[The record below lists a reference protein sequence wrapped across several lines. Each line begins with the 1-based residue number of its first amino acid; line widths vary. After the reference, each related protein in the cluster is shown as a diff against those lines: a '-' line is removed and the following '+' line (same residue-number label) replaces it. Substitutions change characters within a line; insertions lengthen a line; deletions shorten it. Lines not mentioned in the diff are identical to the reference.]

1 MDQLHFFPS
10 LVTDLCLLFQS
21 GQRSGT
27 TMALAL
33 YNEELNS
40 KALAHDIRGLLTT
53 IQLAVDRL
61 MLHEDRLVRTQ
72 CALVERVIV
81 KATEYC
87 SDAVCDSR
95 KIKDESLSSNVLIN
109 DIDLILKPLANTHGV
124 ELKSVYTDFLIPTKI
139 SKKLQRIII
148 NLCRNAIVAQKNQPS
163 GTLLV
168 LVDIENDDVCINIID
183 KGPGIPFEIMD
194 ELRQQF
200 NSEKPRPKKALGMGL
215 TSSYVYVEELGGEIY
230 CVKSS
235 ITGTQFKIRIPI
247 SNKTKTKDSSPQE
260 VFA

>member
-1 MDQLHFFPS
+1 M
-10 LVTDLCLLFQS
+10 
-21 GQRSGT
+21 G
-27 TMALAL
+27 LAL

-40 KALAHDIRGLLTT
+40 KALAHDIRGMLTT

-87 SDAVCDSR
+87 SDAVCDPR
-95 KIKDESLSSNVLIN
+95 KVKDESISSTVLIN

-124 ELKSVYTDFLIPTKI
+124 ELNSAYTDFLIPLKI

-148 NLCRNAIVAQKNQPS
+148 NLCRNAIIAQKNQS
-163 GTLLV
+163 IARLLIW
-168 LVDIENDDVCINIID
+168 VDIENDDVCINIID
-183 KGPGIPFEIMD
+183 NGPGIPFEIMD
-194 ELRQQF
+194 ELQEQF
-200 NSEKPRPKKALGMGL
+200 NSAKPRPKKTLGMGL
-215 TSSYVYVEELGGEIY
+215 TSSYVYVEELGGKID

-235 ITGTQFKIRIPI
+235 LTGTQFKISIPL
-247 SNKTKTKDSSPQE
+247 SNKTKTKDTSPQE
-260 VFA
+260 VLA